1 MMKAPDFC
9 LKGIDPQGK
18 EVELCLKDLQGKWVV
33 LYFYPRDNTPGCTTE
48 AKEFTEL
55 VDEFQKLGAVV
66 IGISKDSIESH
77 KRFREKHGLKI
88 YLLSDPETRVIKA
101 YGAWGK
107 KMRGEGTIRS
117 TFIID
122 PQGNIVWQKKNVRAR
137 GHAAK
142 VLEELR
148 NLQKAS

>member
-1 MMKAPDFC
+1 MKAPDFC
-9 LKGIDPQGK
+9 LKGIDEEGR
-18 EVELCLKDLQGKWVV
+18 ESEICLEELRGRWVV

-55 VDEFQKLGAVV
+55 LPDFEKLGAVV
-66 IGISKDSIESH
+66 IGVSKDSVESH
-77 KRFREKHGLKI
+77 RKFREKHGLRI
-88 YLLSDPETRVIKA
+88 ILLSDPEAKVIKA

-107 KMRGEGTIRS
+107 KFRGEGTIRS

-122 PQGNIVWQKKNVRAR
+122 PEGNIVWEKRNVRAR

-142 VLEELR
+142 VLEVLRELVE
-148 NLQKAS
+148 K